1 MFEQHFAHYL
11 LKNERITTSHYDL
24 LKQQQSARVKLGLIA
39 VAEKLLTHEQAEKL
53 NALQKQT
60 DRRFGD
66 LAVERGYLS
75 AHQVDNL
82 LKMQGNPY
90 LGLVQVLT
98 ENDILSLDQI
108 EDSLKAYQVEY
119 GFSDADLQVLE
130 SGNLD
135 DIIPLYVRIDPP
147 LAVDYLSLALR
158 NLVRFIHGQP
168 LVGKAQRVTTYAC
181 GNLALQQVTG
191 DHGLWIGFGSQGDEL
206 LQIASPFAKENFAEL
221 DEDAFDAVCEFI
233 NVINGLFTTELS
245 FKGFRLDMQPPLF
258 KRNSTLSS
266 ADGFFVMP
274 VMLNGQQTD
283 LIAAI
288 DADLEID

>member
-53 NALQKQT
+53 NSLQKQT

-108 EDSLKAYQVEY
+108 EDSLEAYQVEY
-119 GFSDADLQVLE
+119 GFSDADLQVLK

-147 LAVDYLSLALR
+147 LAVDY
-158 NLVRFIHGQP
+158 
-168 LVGKAQRVTTYAC
+168 
-181 GNLALQQVTG
+181 
-191 DHGLWIGFGSQGDEL
+191 
-206 LQIASPFAKENFAEL
+206 
-221 DEDAFDAVCEFI
+221 
-233 NVINGLFTTELS
+233 
-245 FKGFRLDMQPPLF
+245 
-258 KRNSTLSS
+258 
-266 ADGFFVMP
+266 
-274 VMLNGQQTD
+274 
-283 LIAAI
+283 
-288 DADLEID
+288 